1 MFIKVYHSFGSRKQV
16 QVTGHVFEQK
26 PPEIFAETNFFIANV
41 KALLSLFKVKIIA
54 GVELEMEF
62 FGISQTTQS
71 LEDGSFRF
79 EFNAVNTLP
88 FGWHPVK
95 VTGKNLPTGE
105 TLSTEGKLFVPEIN
119 EFAIISDIDD
129 TVMKSYS
136 ATVLRRLYELV
147 AKNAYRRRVFENTIE
162 WYKDLAKAHPPGSE
176 SRAFFYVSSSE
187 WNLYEYLNVVFK
199 KNELPEGI
207 FLLNSLRTLKSF
219 WKTGKTGHEG
229 KLLRIGRLMNT
240 FPEVKFVLIGDNTQ
254 KDPYIYQEIVSKYPN
269 QVKAVLIRNGSRKN
283 TSGTTLILKKIAESQ
298 IPVLQFT
305 TTQEAINFS
314 RETGIIK

>member
-26 PPEIFAETNFFIANV
+26 PPEIFSETNFFVANV
-41 KALLSLFKVKIIA
+41 KALLSLFKVKVITE
-54 GVELEMEF
+54 VELETEF
-62 FGISQTTQS
+62 FGIKQTTKS
-71 LEDGSFRF
+71 LEDGFFRF
-79 EFNAVNTLP
+79 EFDSIQTLP
-88 FGWHPVK
+88 FGWHIIK
-95 VTGKNLPTGE
+95 VNGKNPLTGE
-105 TLSTEGKLFVPEIN
+105 IISSEGKLFVPEIN

-136 ATVLRRLYELV
+136 ATVVRRLFELI

-254 KDPYIYQEIVSKYPN
+254 KDPVIYEEIVTKYPN
-269 QVKAVLIRNGSRKN
+269 QVKAVLIRNENKKN
-283 TSGTTLILKKIAESQ
+283 ASQATLILKNISQ
-298 IPVLQFT
+298 KDIPVLQFA
-305 TTQEAINFS
+305 TTQEAISYS
-314 RETGIIK
+314 REIGIIK